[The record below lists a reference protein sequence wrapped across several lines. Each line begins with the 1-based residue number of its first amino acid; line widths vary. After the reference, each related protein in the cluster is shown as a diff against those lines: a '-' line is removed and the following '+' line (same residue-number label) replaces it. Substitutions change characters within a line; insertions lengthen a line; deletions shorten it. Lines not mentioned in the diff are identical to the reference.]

1 MSFQIYHLV
10 IEIQNLK
17 NFLIFLLSILLFCLL
32 VILIYGWYFSR
43 KEIKGE
49 VDSKTNVQILFWALI
64 VGFRLIM
71 IFVED
76 YKTEKNIESFT
87 ADFSSQTIQIL
98 DIDRSRGDTQE
109 VIYKFEGGRGIG
121 YIDWFENLRIG
132 DTCNTKMEIKVPE
145 NFTDFDYV
153 QYLKNKNIYFTSPS
167 IEIKNCSHKIS
178 IKKLS
183 DIFLWMK
190 RTLRNF
196 RESLSKQIEN
206 NLPEPQAS
214 LLIGIL
220 FGSERAFCDQFE
232 EQLRISGTTH
242 IIAASGYNVTIL
254 ILVCNKMFKFINKKY
269 RLLISLALI
278 WCYCILSGLG
288 ASILRATMMGTI
300 TIVALLSGNVRNTHL
315 LIPTGVL
322 LLILL
327 NPRILFDIGF
337 QLSILATLGLIY
349 VLPSIEEVFKK
360 IFNLQNVPQF
370 IEDNLLGT
378 ISCTLSTLPI
388 SISIFGKLSLV
399 SIFANVLILPL
410 TESTMLYGTIG
421 LIGSFIVNNISK
433 ILFSV
438 SYIQLK
444 IFQWIVEYFGSI
456 QWGYVDISNSWIGW
470 LIGVFLLL
478 FCIYFYPLD
487 QENYYVKRFK
497 DI

>member
-1 MSFQIYHLV
+1 
-10 IEIQNLK
+10 
-17 NFLIFLLSILLFCLL
+17 
-32 VILIYGWYFSR
+32 
-43 KEIKGE
+43 
-49 VDSKTNVQILFWALI
+49 
-64 VGFRLIM
+64 
-71 IFVED
+71 
-76 YKTEKNIESFT
+76 
-87 ADFSSQTIQIL
+87 
-98 DIDRSRGDTQE
+98 
-109 VIYKFEGGRGIG
+109 
-121 YIDWFENLRIG
+121 
-132 DTCNTKMEIKVPE
+132 
-145 NFTDFDYV
+145 
-153 QYLKNKNIYFTSPS
+153 
-167 IEIKNCSHKIS
+167 
-178 IKKLS
+178 
-183 DIFLWMK
+183 
-190 RTLRNF
+190 
-196 RESLSKQIEN
+196 
-206 NLPEPQAS
+206 
-214 LLIGIL
+214 
-220 FGSERAFCDQFE
+220 
-232 EQLRISGTTH
+232 
-242 IIAASGYNVTIL
+242 
-254 ILVCNKMFKFINKKY
+254 
-269 RLLISLALI
+269 
-278 WCYCILSGLG
+278 
-288 ASILRATMMGTI
+288 MGTI

-421 LIGSFIVNNISK
+421 LIGSFIVHNISK